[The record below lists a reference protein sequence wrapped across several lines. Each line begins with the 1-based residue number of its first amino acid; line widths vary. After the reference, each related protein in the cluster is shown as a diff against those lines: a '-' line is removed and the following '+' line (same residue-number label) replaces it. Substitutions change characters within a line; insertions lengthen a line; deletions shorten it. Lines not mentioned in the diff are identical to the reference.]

1 MKMGV
6 NDLCDWL
13 LKHVDAQADLHLD
26 SRAVARGDVYVAL
39 SGARHP
45 ATAFIADA
53 VASGAKAVVCE
64 AVDHADTQACS
75 VPLVQV
81 SGLKAMLGALAD
93 EWYGRPS
100 ASVKVIAVTGT
111 NGKTSTVQWLVRA
124 LNDAGNVAGAIGTLG
139 VTWPDGTQSSGVLT
153 TPDVLSMHRTL
164 AQMHLAG
171 AQFVA
176 LEASSIGIVQG
187 RLDGVRIAMA
197 AFTNLSRDHLD
208 FHGDMQVYEQ
218 AKRRLFTWPGL
229 QACVVNADDPAG
241 RRIVDVAAHA
251 LTYSIDPAVSATV
264 SARDIQPTSEGQRFH
279 LVLPAGDVQIMT
291 RLLGEHNVYNL
302 LLVAG
307 VLHQLGWSFAQV
319 GRALSALDAVDGRM
333 QTVAAP
339 TLNDGASRRDVHSDP
354 SDALPGDAEVAV
366 TDASRRNTSRAPLV
380 VVDYAHTPDALERAL
395 SALAPVVAA
404 RGGRLVC
411 MFGCGG
417 DRDAGKR
424 AEMARCAARLAH
436 EVIVTSDNPRSESPE
451 RIVADIVAGFPADA
465 RWSVV
470 LDRPAAIMHTIWQ
483 ADADDVVLLA
493 GKGHETYQEIAG
505 VREPMDDREWARLAM
520 LLPQVSG
527 VSSDTRSIG
536 ENELF
541 VALTGPSFDGHDYL
555 DQARARGA
563 CAAVVAHRT
572 ASAMPQIVLGP
583 TGRALMR
590 MGAAWRLRHDIP
602 VIAVAGSNGKTTT
615 KEMVSAILAQWLGAP
630 RRLATAGNFNNE
642 IGVPLTLLRLR
653 GDHEAAVI
661 ELGMNHPGEIERL
674 AEMTQASVALVTNAQ
689 REHQE
694 FMQSVEAVARENGT
708 VFTRLAGVYV
718 GQSAPLRSPSDQ
730 ARSAGTAVYP
740 RDDDYAWVWDEM
752 SQGARQVTFGLTQ
765 DADVYA
771 QAVQS
776 DDQGTRCSVVTP
788 AGTQPLTLPVPGLH
802 NLRNALGAIAA
813 CLQAGAPLD
822 VCIEGLARFEAVSGR
837 MQSRRLDDGTVL
849 IDDTYNANPDS
860 VRAAVDVLAGLPAP
874 RALVLGD
881 MGEVGENGPAMHH
894 EVGAY
899 AQARGIDLMF
909 TLGEASRASA
919 QAFGAN
925 AQPCGSVEDV
935 VAALLQ
941 AKPASVLVKG
951 SRFMRMERVVN
962 GFTGGQHA
970 A

>member
-1 MKMGV
+1 MSMTVKTLQ
-6 NDLCDWL
+6 DSL
-13 LKHVDAQADLHLD
+13 LRHVHADADLHLD
-26 SRAVARGDVYVAL
+26 SRAVTSGDVFIAL
-39 SGARHP
+39 GGARHP
-45 ATAFIADA
+45 AAAFIADA
-53 VASGAKAVVCE
+53 VASGAKVVVCE
-64 AVDHADTQACS
+64 ESDHIDTQACS

-81 SGLKAMLGALAD
+81 SGLKAMLGELAD

-100 ASVKVIAVTGT
+100 ACVKVLAVTGT

-124 LNDAGNVAGAIGTLG
+124 LNDAGHAAGAIGTLG
-139 VTWPDGTQSSGVLT
+139 VTWPDGTQSSGALT

-164 AQMHLAG
+164 ARMHAAG

-208 FHGDMQVYEQ
+208 FHGDMQAYEQ
-218 AKRRLFTWPGL
+218 AKRRLFSWPGL
-229 QACVVNADDPAG
+229 QACVINADDPAG
-241 RRIVDVAAHA
+241 RRIMGTVAHA
-251 LTYSIDPAVSATV
+251 LTYSVDPTVSATV

-291 RLLGEHNVYNL
+291 ALLGEHNVYNL

-319 GRALSALDAVDGRM
+319 GRAISALDAVEGRM
-333 QTVAAP
+333 QAVAPLAP
-339 TLNDGASRRDVHSDP
+339 NDDADVRSEPSGSMQGHADAAATDLPRRKS
-354 SDALPGDAEVAV
+354 A
-366 TDASRRNTSRAPLV
+366 RAPLV

-404 RGGRLVC
+404 RGGRLIC
-411 MFGCGG
+411 LFGCGG

-424 AEMARCAARLAH
+424 AEMARSAARLAH
-436 EVIVTSDNPRSESPE
+436 EVVVTSDNPRSESPE

-470 LDRPAAIMHTIWQ
+470 LDRPAAIMNTIWQ
-483 ADADDVVLLA
+483 ADTDDVVLLA
-493 GKGHETYQEIAG
+493 GKGHETYQEISG

-527 VSSDTRSIG
+527 VSSDTRNIG

-555 DQARARGA
+555 DQAHARGA
-563 CAAVVAHRT
+563 CAAVVAHRMP
-572 ASAMPQIVLGP
+572 SAMPQIVLGP

-615 KEMVSAILAQWLGAP
+615 KEMVSAILAQWLGAA

-653 GDHEAAVI
+653 DDHDAAVI

-674 AEMTQASVALVTNAQ
+674 ADMTQASVALVTNAQ

-694 FMQSVEAVARENGT
+694 FMQSVEAVARENGM
-708 VFTRLAGVYV
+708 VFTCLAGVQATAA
-718 GQSAPLRSPSDQ
+718 GDLTSPSVP
-730 ARSAGTAVYP
+730 ASVAGAAVYP
-740 RDDDYAWVWDEM
+740 CDDDYAWVWDDM
-752 SQGARQVTFGLTQ
+752 SRGARRLTFGLTQ
-765 DADVYA
+765 ACDVHA

-776 DDQGTRCSVVTP
+776 DDQGTTCSVVTP
-788 AGTQPLTLPVPGLH
+788 AGTATLKLQVPGLH

-813 CLQAGAPLD
+813 CLQAGAPLCA
-822 VCIEGLARFEAVSGR
+822 CIEGLAGFEAVSGR

-899 AQARGIDLMF
+899 AQARGIDMMF
-909 TLGEASRASA
+909 TLGEASLASA
-919 QAFGAN
+919 RAFGAK
-925 AQPCGSVEDV
+925 AKPCGSVEDV

-951 SRFMRMERVVN
+951 SRFMRMERVVK